1 MDRFA
6 RRVLD
11 AVRAVG
17 DEVVLPAF
25 ETCPEIE
32 WKGDGTPVTEADR
45 AAEAALSAR
54 LRAIVDAPVFGEEG
68 IASDPARLWRLA
80 TAERAWIVDPIDGT
94 RQFAAGD
101 TRFSILVA
109 WVLRG
114 EAVASWIVH
123 PALGLHAVATND
135 GCFVD
140 GQPAPRPAG
149 AGPVLANLA
158 HFPPS
163 IPRDRGTEPDLNSGW
178 ALRRL
183 LTGEAKAHLT
193 SHVTPWD
200 SAAGVVAWRAAGG
213 TVERT
218 DRRPW
223 RLSDTEAALLYA
235 ADPTAWDA
243 LHHALL
249 DGYDGA
255 VAPSFRPP
263 GLLA

>member
-6 RRVLD
+6 SRVLD

-25 ETCPEIE
+25 EAIPEVE
-32 WKGDGTPVTEADR
+32 MKGDGTPVTEADR
-45 AAEAALSAR
+45 AAEAALAER
-54 LRAIVDAPVFGEEG
+54 LRAIADAPVFGEEG
-68 IASDPARLWRLA
+68 IAAEPARLWRLA
-80 TAERAWIVDPIDGT
+80 STERAWVVDPIDGT

-101 TRFSILVA
+101 SRFSILVA

-123 PALGLHAVATND
+123 PALGLHAVAT
-135 GCFVD
+135 GSECLVD
-140 GQPAPRPAG
+140 GRPAPRPADV
-149 AGPVLANLA
+149 GPVLANLT
-158 HFPPS
+158 HFPPAV
-163 IPRDRGTEPDLNSGW
+163 PRDRGTEPDLNSGW

-213 TVERT
+213 TVRRT

-223 RLSDTEAALLYA
+223 RIADTEAALLYA
-235 ADPTAWDA
+235 PDQAAWDV
-243 LHHALL
+243 LHRDLL